1 MSILEGYVEGMINLE
16 GGGGTG
22 TDNYEALL
30 NKPKINGVTLQ
41 GNKTTRQLHIDYDDL
56 ENLPDIPEIEP
67 NKAGTPDE
75 TLTQIEIDGVLYNLP
90 SGGGGGTTPNIN
102 ATASVD
108 SNTGVP
114 SVQVVKTGTLENPN
128 FAFNF
133 HNLRGQTG
141 EQGIQGEQGATG
153 PAGPQGIQG
162 VQGPKGD
169 TGNTGPAG
177 PQGLQ
182 GPQGI
187 QGEPGEPGTNG
198 ADGTDGFSPIIT
210 VIDIANGHRVSIQD
224 STTTHT
230 FDVMNGQNGQNGTN
244 GTNGTNGQDGVS
256 PTVTINDIPNGHQ
269 IVIVDAQGSHT
280 FNVMNGA
287 NGTNGQDGTD
297 GTDGVSPTVSTTAIT
312 GGTQVTITDAQ
323 GSNTFNVMNGIN
335 GADGADGADGVTPII
350 SASAT
355 VSNTSGVPNVVVNK
369 TGPDSAPN
377 FDFAFSNLK
386 GETGAAGANGVGV
399 PTGGTT
405 GQVLAKVDGTD
416 YNTEWITPSG
426 GGSTIYYGGALYAT
440 SAAETETDGSFYVD
454 SGMIFAKRYYDDNMQ
469 LATKNYN
476 VRTLTITHTIYYNAR
491 DEEYLADSF
500 DLLNFIEYNN
510 GYRLL
515 DYTIYI
521 DNQPYPLTTYNNGAV
536 SIVPMN
542 VVKTV
547 APNNSVRVD
556 INKCHQSLNGKVVKI
571 VAHIRTTEIV

>member
-56 ENLPDIPEIEP
+56 ENLPDIPEIVP
-67 NKAGTPDE
+67 NKTGTPDE
-75 TLTQIEIDGVLYNLP
+75 TLTQVEIDGVLYNLP

-114 SVQVVKTGTLENPN
+114 TVEVVKTGTLENPN

-182 GPQGI
+182 GEQGPQGI
-187 QGEPGEPGTNG
+187 QGEPGANGTNG
-198 ADGTDGFSPIIT
+198 VDGFSPVVT

-230 FDVMNGQNGQNGTN
+230 FDVLNGQNGQNGTN
-244 GTNGTNGQDGVS
+244 GTNGANGQDGVS
-256 PTVTINDIPNGHQ
+256 PTVSVNDIPNGHQ
-269 IVIVDAQGSHT
+269 IVVVDAQGSHT
-280 FNVMNGA
+280 FNVMNGTNGT
-287 NGTNGQDGTD
+287 NGTNGQN
-297 GTDGVSPTVSTTAIT
+297 GVSPTVSTSAIT
-312 GGTQVTITDAQ
+312 GGTAVTITDAQ
-323 GSNTFNVMNGIN
+323 GSTTFNVMNGIN
-335 GADGADGADGVTPII
+335 GQNGADGANGADGVTPNI

-355 VSNTSGVPNVVVNK
+355 VSNTSGIPSVNVTR
-369 TGPDSAPN
+369 TGPDATPN

-386 GETGAAGANGVGV
+386 GETGANGQGV

-426 GGSTIYYGGALYAT
+426 GGSTIYYGGAMYAN
-440 SAAETETDGSFYVD
+440 SSAETEQNSSIDVD
-454 SGMIFAKRYYDDNMQ
+454 SGMIFAKKYYDDNSQ
-469 LATKNYN
+469 LVTKNYN
-476 VRTLTITHTIYYNAR
+476 VRTRTITNAIAYNAR
-491 DEEYLADSF
+491 EDEYSAGTFSLLAGM
-500 DLLNFIEYNN
+500 EYNR
-510 GYRLL
+510 GHRLL
-515 DYTIYI
+515 DFTIYI
-521 DNQPYPLTTYNNGAV
+521 DNQAYPLTTYNNGAV
-536 SIVPMN
+536 SIVPMK

-547 APNNSVRVD
+547 NAANAVSVSITNCD
-556 INKCHQSLNGKVVKI
+556 ASLNGKIVKI